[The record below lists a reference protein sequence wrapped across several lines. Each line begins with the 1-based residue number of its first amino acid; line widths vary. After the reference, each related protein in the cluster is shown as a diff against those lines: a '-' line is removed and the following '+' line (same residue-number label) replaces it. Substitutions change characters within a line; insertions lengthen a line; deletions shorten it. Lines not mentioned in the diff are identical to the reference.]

1 MLCLKMFTTMLNSN
15 GLSRLVIDMKR
26 QREDIRLNNLEILI
40 AEAGS
45 ATRLAQLAST
55 SESYISQVRR
65 KMRTAKGTP
74 RGIGDELSARLERGM
89 GKPQGWM
96 DEPHELEARVSRTP
110 RGVRIGNWLTM
121 SGNAALAVRANAHDE
136 PGLGNPAQDIV
147 AWSESAD
154 ELKDGIPESHDADGP
169 EAHEEVAKP
178 DTTRHQKPG
187 VGSTAEAIGA
197 DVVTLCPIIAWSQ
210 VPTDH
215 ATSLEQQR
223 VRFEGLL
230 PCPVPC
236 SQRTYVLR
244 VKGASM
250 EPKFG
255 KGDLIFVDPEIPPE
269 SGKFVIVHLA
279 GSDEADFKQLII
291 EGGRRYLKA
300 LDPAWPDRITEMDEA
315 TQVCGVVVFKGEML

>member
-1 MLCLKMFTTMLNSN
+1 MFITLLNSN
-15 GLSRLVIDMKR
+15 EHSRLVTDMKR

-40 AEAGS
+40 AEARS
-45 ATRLAQLAST
+45 AARLAQLAGT

-74 RGIGDELSARLERGM
+74 RGIGDELSARLEQGM

-96 DEPHELEARVSRTP
+96 DEPHELEICVARAP
-110 RGVRIGNWLTM
+110 RVVRVGNWVTM
-121 SGNAALAVRANAHDE
+121 AENVALAVHGHAHDE
-136 PGLGNPAQDIV
+136 LGLGDPIHDILAEARSPDALRGDTGDAHGSAESEPPQPV
-147 AWSESAD
+147 A
-154 ELKDGIPESHDADGP
+154 P
-169 EAHEEVAKP
+169 P
-178 DTTRHQKPG
+178 DTAQKAETDAA
-187 VGSTAEAIGA
+187 VTAESISA
-197 DVVTLCPIIAWSQ
+197 DVVTLCPIVHWSQ
-210 VPTDH
+210 VPLD
-215 ATSLEQQR
+215 QQR
-223 VRFEGLL
+223 LRFEGLL

-255 KGDLIFVDPEIPPE
+255 NGDLIFVDPEIAPE
-269 SGKFVIVHLA
+269 SGKYVVVRLA

-291 EGGRRYLKA
+291 EGGRHYLKA
-300 LDPAWPDRITEMDEA
+300 LNPDWPDRITEMEAA